1 MGIWGRD
8 GRQTMGRARAYFVVV
23 VVTFVAFLLEAVSG
37 FVLWLILPC
46 GGGGSGWGPG
56 GGDGGG
62 SFIFGRQTWLDI
74 HDWTG
79 VALLCFIAV
88 HVGLHWKW
96 IARML
101 KSLFKVG

>member
-1 MGIWGRD
+1 MGIWRWD
-8 GRQTMGRARAYFVVV
+8 GRQTMGRARAYFAVV

-46 GGGGSGWGPG
+46 GGGGSGWAW
-56 GGDGGG
+56 GGG
-62 SFIFGRQTWLDI
+62 SFIFDRQTWLDI

-88 HVGLHWKW
+88 HVALHWKW

-101 KSLFKVG
+101 KSLFKLG